1 MSLPVFVSL
10 SRGLIVFIASDSK
23 ADHHA
28 WAISYHMEG
37 LPPHPAPLKGNT
49 FCSSLLSFQPS
60 QSSFNPILSFSSEP
74 VFIYPIFFLPLFFSF
89 ILEENIEF
97 SSQTIYIKY
106 PTGNLKQRE
115 QFPFLSVSI
124 TFPEGIKPRKYLV

>member
-1 MSLPVFVSL
+1 MFFYCIRLQKQITMLGL
-10 SRGLIVFIASDSK
+10 SATTWRGLPAPR
-23 ADHHA
+23 
-28 WAISYHMEG
+28 
-37 LPPHPAPLKGNT
+37 PPPPLKGNT

-74 VFIYPIFFLPLFFSF
+74 VFIYPIFFPSFIFFSF

-124 TFPEGIKPRKYLV
+124 TFPEGIKPRKYLVKCKIL